1 MRRRLNE
8 RISRAWWAALA
19 AVGLPHERW
28 NGFSPGP
35 RRAVKALLWVGV
47 FLILVALFGVWK
59 TSALAVAAV
68 ILLLVA
74 PRWSHASIRGRRIGT
89 WVAPLA
95 VIALAASYP
104 YYVNHMPEVPVFGPF
119 PQLSTLVVMTIFTMM
134 ALGLN
139 FVVGYAGLL
148 DLGYVA
154 FYAMG
159 AYMAGWFASSQFA
172 KQNVN
177 LGAVGL
183 YPGATGFHFCLFMAA
198 YEHQISLKLKE
209 LRTRERRAR
218 KSTEPH

>member
-1 MRRRLNE
+1 
-8 RISRAWWAALA
+8 

-28 NGFSPGP
+28 NGFSPGL

-59 TSALAVAAV
+59 PSARAVAAV

-74 PRWSHASIRGRRIGT
+74 PRWGHASIRGRRVGT

-104 YYVNHMPEVPVFGPF
+104 YYVNHMPEVPVVGPF

-148 DLGYVA
+148 D
-154 FYAMG
+154 
-159 AYMAGWFASSQFA
+159 
-172 KQNVN
+172 
-177 LGAVGL
+177 
-183 YPGATGFHFCLFMAA
+183 
-198 YEHQISLKLKE
+198 
-209 LRTRERRAR
+209 
-218 KSTEPH
+218 